1 MIKKLEGI
9 IVSETPYGDTSK
21 IVNVFSKEYGMV
33 GMIAK
38 GAKSMKS
45 KLRAVSNKFTYGY
58 FHVYYKEGKLSNVVD
73 VDVIDNLNKI
83 KSDIILIGYMSYITE
98 LTTQVYKQ
106 NEDDSIY
113 DLYIDGVKKMNEGLN
128 PEILTNILE
137 IKYLDFLGI
146 GLNLDGCINCG
157 NKTDIV
163 TIDPDQGGYIC
174 KNCYQGEKI
183 VDPKI
188 IKLLRMYYY
197 VEIKSI
203 TELKISDEVVAQV
216 NYFLAKYY
224 DRYTGL
230 YLKSKEFLKQVLT

>member
-1 MIKKLEGI
+1 MIEKVEGI
-9 IVSETPYGDTSK
+9 IISETPYGDTSK
-21 IVNVFSKEYGMV
+21 IINVLTKDYGIIGIM
-33 GMIAK
+33 AK

-45 KLRAVSNKFTYGY
+45 KLRAVTIKFTYGY
-58 FHVYYKEGKLSNVVD
+58 FHIYYKKEKLSLLID
-73 VDVIDNLNKI
+73 VDIIDNFNNI
-83 KSDIILIGYMSYITE
+83 KKNLALIGYLNYLTE

-106 NEDDSIY
+106 NNDERIYPIFINSI
-113 DLYIDGVKKMNEGLN
+113 KKLDQLLN
-128 PEILTNILE
+128 PAIITNIVE

-146 GLNLDGCINCG
+146 GLNLNACINCG
-157 NKTDIV
+157 NKTNIV

-197 VEIKSI
+197 VDINSI
-203 TELKISDEVVAQV
+203 TELKINEEIKNQV

-224 DRYTGL
+224 ERYTGL
-230 YLKSKEFLKQVLT
+230 YLKSKEFLKQVI